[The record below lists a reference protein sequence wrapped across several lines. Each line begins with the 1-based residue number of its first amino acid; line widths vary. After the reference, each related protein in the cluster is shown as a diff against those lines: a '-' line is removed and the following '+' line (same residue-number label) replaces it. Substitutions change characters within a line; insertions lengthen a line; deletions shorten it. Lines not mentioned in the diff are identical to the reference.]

1 MNEWHALAS
10 SYESENIKKARKEGK
25 KVVGYAC
32 LATPREIIEA
42 AGLYPYRLKAL
53 GNPDI
58 ELADAHLSRFNCG
71 FCRSCLH
78 LVLDGTYDFLD
89 GVIETNGCD
98 HLRGMFENWRHAQQI
113 GFFHYLRVPHFSDP
127 DALEWFSEELVSL
140 RDSLADHYGVEIGDK
155 QLFSAM
161 ELEREANS
169 KLREIYESRW
179 GDGVRISG
187 SEIIALL
194 VLKGSLSAPEYS
206 AILDGLTQEL
216 DAREPIEYRAR
227 LFMGGSATDE
237 IELIAEL
244 ESLGGLMIADSFCFG
259 GRIFRDAPGISGS
272 AITQLASAYLDNLMC
287 PRMFDEYDR
296 RKSYV
301 MEMIG
306 RSRADGAVFLTNK
319 FCDLHGIENVMMRND
334 LEKEGI
340 PVLLLDKEYG
350 ARADM
355 GRLRTR
361 MQAFLERIGK

>member
-10 SYESENIKKARKEGK
+10 TYESENVKKAREEGK
-25 KVVGYAC
+25 RVIGYAC

-53 GNPDI
+53 GNPDM

-71 FCRSCLH
+71 FCRSCLQ
-78 LVLDGTYDFLD
+78 LVLDGTYGFLD

-98 HLRGMFENWRHAQQI
+98 HLRGMFENWRHARQI
-113 GFFHYLRVPHFSDP
+113 NFFHYLRVPHFSD
-127 DALEWFSEELVSL
+127 AESIGWFSEELVSL
-140 RDSLADHYGVEIGDK
+140 RDSLADHYGVEIDDER
-155 QLFSAM
+155 LLSAM
-161 ELEREANS
+161 GLEQEANS
-169 KLREIYESRW
+169 RLREIYESRW
-179 GDGVRISG
+179 ADRVKITG

-194 VLKGSLSAPEYS
+194 VLRGSLSAPEYS
-206 AILDGLTQEL
+206 TILDGLAQEL
-216 DAREPIEYRAR
+216 DAREPLEYRAR
-227 LFMGGSATDE
+227 LFVGGSATDE
-237 IELIAEL
+237 IELIAVL

-259 GRIFRDAPGISGS
+259 GRIFRDEPHVSGS
-272 AITQLASAYLDNLMC
+272 AITKLASSYLDNLLC
-287 PRMFDEYDR
+287 PRMFDEYER
-296 RKSYV
+296 RRSYV